1 MAYVMMFYSSS
12 FSFKP
17 TGFSLSNLPIC
28 IEKIPFLIYSF
39 TVPMAGTFQKEGFC
53 GEFENAILIPF
64 ARQLLSA
71 HIIQVCNF
79 QEPIHHNKLPWL
91 EI

>member
-1 MAYVMMFYSSS
+1 
-12 FSFKP
+12 
-17 TGFSLSNLPIC
+17 
-28 IEKIPFLIYSF
+28 
-39 TVPMAGTFQKEGFC
+39 MAGTFEKEGFG
-53 GEFENAILIPF
+53 GEFENAILISF